1 MMLQPRRAPEPGER
15 VTVNIGSMTG
25 DVIPSPYGVDV
36 PGTFWVRVNGGG
48 AVRVDVDSS
57 AWQHAPRPAIPPSAP
72 ELIAPSIVPARTVV
86 DAIRDIL
93 SNPTT
98 RGNRRAQPSRE
109 EN

>member
-1 MMLQPRRAPEPGER
+1 MTADNRNAPEPGER

-48 AVRVDVDSS
+48 AVRVDVDSER
-57 AWQHAPRPAIPPSAP
+57 WHAAPQPAIPPSTP
-72 ELIAPSIVPARTVV
+72 ELIEPSLAPVAVRSVG

-93 SNPTT
+93 NPRNTL
-98 RGNRRAQPSRE
+98 GAPRRVQP
-109 EN
+109 